1 MKANM
6 LKIRGLLIT
15 LSHLATISISL
26 TVAFWIRFE
35 FSLRTP
41 ECALLI
47 GSLILVLPIKM
58 VVFLFGGLHKGS
70 WRYAGLADVFRIYV
84 VNIAASGIS
93 AVTLFASFGS
103 EFPRSV
109 YVIDFLICFLLT
121 GGARFCVRL
130 CHETFRS
137 ERPAPGTRILIY
149 GAGTPAE
156 LSCGKSV

>member
-1 MKANM
+1 MNSSL
-6 LKIRGLLIT
+6 LKSRGFLIT

-41 ECALLI
+41 ECALLV
-47 GSLILVLPIKM
+47 GSLILVVPIKM
-58 VVFLFGGLHKGS
+58 VVFLVGGLHKGW
-70 WRYAGLADVFRIYV
+70 WRYAGLADVARICM

-93 AVTLFASFGS
+93 TISLFAYFGS

-121 GGARFCVRL
+121 GGARFS
-130 CHETFRS
+130 RS
-137 ERPAPGTRILIY
+137 EEHTS
-149 GAGTPAE
+149 E
-156 LSCGKSV
+156 LQLHSFISY